1 MKKKERIHTVSEK
14 HTAAPVNPISP
25 KFPFPPP
32 LPITG
37 IAVQIVADDAGIQIV
52 FPFTKLPPTILQL
65 FTSLIPT
72 TDPIDPPSGLPFPVT
87 LGPPG
92 PPIEE
97 QGGPDNDDDVT
108 TPPVDVTVILDEL
121 DLLG

>member
-1 MKKKERIHTVSEK
+1 M
-14 HTAAPVNPISP
+14 
-25 KFPFPPP
+25 
-32 LPITG
+32 
-37 IAVQIVADDAGIQIV
+37 AVQIVADDAGIQIV
-52 FPFTKLPPTILQL
+52 FPFTRLPPTILQL

-87 LGPPG
+87 AAPPCP
-92 PPIEE
+92 PPIE

-108 TPPVDVTVILDEL
+108 TPPVDVTVILDKL

>member
-1 MKKKERIHTVSEK
+1 MYTICVLKIHTVSEK

-25 KFPFPPP
+25 KFPLPPP
-32 LPITG
+32 PPTG

-65 FTSLIPT
+65 FT
-72 TDPIDPPSGLPFPVT
+72 DPIDPPSGLPFPVT
-87 LGPPG
+87 RAPPPADG
-92 PPIEE
+92 PPIE

-121 DLLG
+121 DLLE